1 MSTHAVNIRL
11 YKYGHEQVKSR
22 KKEILLKIGKQKVK
36 NGGDSVV
43 RAPLIETLMKKT
55 VITTKL

>member
-1 MSTHAVNIRL
+1 MQVVVNIGSHAC
-11 YKYGHEQVKSR
+11 GHEQVKSR

-43 RAPLIETLMKKT
+43 RAPSIETLMKKT